1 MVTIK
6 IDERTKA
13 GKVLLHLIELYSE
26 SQKGIKI
33 VEPLTKAKQK
43 EKIPNAR
50 TMKTIEE
57 TNKGIAL
64 TKTKSHEDLMEKLFS

>member
-26 SQKGIKI
+26 SQKGIEI
-33 VEPLTKAKQK
+33 VEPVTKVKQNK
-43 EKIPNAR
+43 KIPNTQTR
-50 TMKTIEE
+50 KTIEE
-57 TNKGIAL
+57 TDKGIGL

>member
-13 GKVLLHLIELYSE
+13 GKVLLKLIELYSE
-26 SQKGIKI
+26 NQKGIVI
-33 VEPLTKAKQK
+33 VEPVTKAKQK
-43 EKIPNAR
+43 EKIPNAL
-50 TMKTIEE
+50 TLKTIEE
-57 TNKGIAL
+57 TNQGLGL

>member
-13 GKVLLHLIELYSE
+13 GKVLLKLIELYSE
-26 SQKGIKI
+26 SQKGIEI
-33 VEPLTKAKQK
+33 VEPVTKAKQK
-43 EKIPNAR
+43 EKIPNAL
-50 TMKTIEE
+50 TLKTIEE
-57 TNKGIAL
+57 TNQGIGL

>member
-13 GKVLLHLIELYSE
+13 GKVLLNLIELYSE
-26 SQKGIKI
+26 GKKGIEI
-33 VEPLTKAKQK
+33 VELVTKAKQK

-50 TMKTIEE
+50 TLKTFED
-57 TNKGIAL
+57 TDKGLAL